1 MSCALFMANENMAD
15 GARENWIV
23 GWQNRTAWDS
33 KHDINAG
40 SFK

>member
-1 MSCALFMANENMAD
+1 MAD